1 MPVLTTIAIVSYL
14 FGGSKD
20 KVSFLNPAALRAK
33 LEKLPEGSTRTR
45 ALALTD
51 KLDLLAKEH
60 EDATDAVLSVYAAD
74 VERYTTTTDQLVDDF
89 EPLDQE
95 RAKVYRE
102 LVELRQALIDTLSPE
117 EWDQV
122 FG

>member
-1 MPVLTTIAIVSYL
+1 MPVLVTIAAVSYL

-20 KVSFLNPAALRAK
+20 KVSFLNPSGLRAK
-33 LEKLPEGSTRTR
+33 LEKLPEGSARTR
-45 ALALTD
+45 ALALAD

-60 EDATDAVLSVYAAD
+60 DEATDAVLSVYAAD

-102 LVELRQALIDTLSPE
+102 LVELRQALIDTLSPD

>member
-1 MPVLTTIAIVSYL
+1 MPVLVTIATVSYL

-20 KVSFLNPAALRAK
+20 KASFLNPTGLRAK

-45 ALALTD
+45 ALALAD
-51 KLDLLAKEH
+51 KLDLLAKAH
-60 EDATDAVLSVYAAD
+60 EDATDAVLDTYAAD
-74 VERYTTTTDQLVDDF
+74 VQRYTTTDQLVDDF
-89 EPLDQE
+89 EPLDRE

-102 LVELRQALIDTLSPE
+102 LIGVRQAFIDTLSPK
-117 EWDQV
+117 EWDKV

>member
-1 MPVLTTIAIVSYL
+1 MPVLVTLAVVSYL

-20 KVSFLNPAALRAK
+20 KVSFLNPAGLRAK
-33 LEKLPEGSTRTR
+33 LEKLPEGPARTR

-51 KLDLLAKEH
+51 ELDLLAKAH
-60 EDATDAVLSVYAAD
+60 EDATDTVLSTYAAD

-102 LVELRQALIDTLSPE
+102 LVELRQALIDTLSPD

>member
-1 MPVLTTIAIVSYL
+1 MPVLVTIAAVSYL

-20 KVSFLNPAALRAK
+20 QASFLNPAGLRAK
-33 LEKLPEGSTRTR
+33 LEKLPEGSTRTE
-45 ALALTD
+45 ALVLAD
-51 KLDLLAKEH
+51 KLDLLAKKH
-60 EDATDAVLSVYAAD
+60 EEATDATLSAYAAD

>member
-1 MPVLTTIAIVSYL
+1 MPVLVTIATVSYL

-20 KVSFLNPAALRAK
+20 KASFLNPAGLRAK
-33 LEKLPEGSTRTR
+33 LEKLPEGSTRTG
-45 ALALTD
+45 ALALAD
-51 KLDLLAKEH
+51 KLDLLAKAH
-60 EDATDAVLSVYAAD
+60 EDATDAVLDAYAAD
-74 VERYTTTTDQLVDDF
+74 VERYTTADQLVDDF

-102 LVELRQALIDTLSPE
+102 LIGVRQALIDTLSPE
-117 EWDQV
+117 EWDKV

>member
-1 MPVLTTIAIVSYL
+1 MPVLATIAIVSYL

-20 KVSFLNPAALRAK
+20 KVSFLNPTALRAK
-33 LEKLPEGSTRTR
+33 LEKLPQGSTRTQG
-45 ALALTD
+45 LALTD

-60 EDATDAVLSVYAAD
+60 QDATDAVLSVYAAD

-102 LVELRQALIDTLSPE
+102 LIEVRQALSNTLSPE
-117 EWDQV
+117 EWDKV

>member
-1 MPVLTTIAIVSYL
+1 MPVLVTLAVVSYL
-14 FGGSKD
+14 FGDSKD
-20 KVSFLNPAALRAK
+20 KASFLNPTGLRAK
-33 LEKLPEGSTRTR
+33 LEKLPEGPARTR

-51 KLDLLAKEH
+51 ELDLLAKAH

-74 VERYTTTTDQLVDDF
+74 VESYTTTTDQLVDDF

-117 EWDQV
+117 EWDKV